1 MTYVILDSNT
11 SLGLKTS
18 LLEEQGHALD
28 LLCTIT
34 SVLQEPLAEST
45 ANLSKGGKTSPS
57 NVILSAS
64 TFLQPVAE
72 AVLPLLTH
80 LLSDDLKQKALV
92 TMGSLIGAA
101 RHMYDTCLAGVA
113 EYATKQQTAGGVL
126 TPEEL
131 EAQKKLNETAQQARE
146 FVRVMTLRTCSEIFK
161 GLNGEDED
169 APDVES
175 MIAEASGLGEC
186 LSKAGK
192 DILTDDEV
200 SSSIW
205 MAPTKTRGQIDQGLG
220 LLEVYMVDR
229 QTRLWRYRDRERDR

>member
-1 MTYVILDSNT
+1 MILDSNT

-45 ANLSKGGKTSPS
+45 ANLSKGGKPSPS

-72 AVLPLLTH
+72 AVLPLLSH
-80 LLSDDLKQKALV
+80 ILSDDLKQKALI

-101 RHMYDTCLAGVA
+101 RHMYDTCLSGVQ
-113 EYATKQQTAGGVL
+113 EYVTKQQAGGGVS
-126 TPEEL
+126 TPEDV
-131 EAQKKLNETAQQARE
+131 EAQKKLEETAQQARE
-146 FVRVMTLRTCSEIFK
+146 FVRVMTLKTCSEIFK
-161 GLNGEDED
+161 GLNNEEEDD

-192 DILTDDEV
+192 DILTDEEV
-200 SSSIW
+200 
-205 MAPTKTRGQIDQGLG
+205 
-220 LLEVYMVDR
+220 
-229 QTRLWRYRDRERDR
+229 RERKSMPCGYLISDRLKR